1 LVTGSGLWRKGRL
14 GSHESPVLAM
24 CGSSRFIYPPECAE
38 GQKKGKME
46 PILML
51 AALSPEGLMGMA
63 PLLIIFVIFYLL
75 IFMPMKKRQKKVE
88 QMITALKNGDRVI
101 TSSGIYGVVAAV
113 KDKTFVLKIADQVK
127 IEVAKNAIT
136 GLQGP
141 DDNT

>member
-1 LVTGSGLWRKGRL
+1 
-14 GSHESPVLAM
+14 VL
-24 CGSSRFIYPPECAE
+24 RDR
-38 GQKKGKME
+38 KKGKME

-51 AALSPEGLMGMA
+51 APASPDMLMQFA
-63 PLLIIFVIFYLL
+63 PLVIIFVIFYLL

-88 QMITALKNGDRVI
+88 QMMAALKNGDKVI

-113 KDKTFVLKIADQVK
+113 KEKTFILKIADQVK

-141 DDNT
+141 EDNIQQ